1 MDEQYK
7 VEIFGL
13 TKMSFV
19 QFGTFLTLNY
29 LSNLGIQKKIKEM
42 VSSTIPELFFKIQFG
57 FAKKIKKTL
66 NIQNYEKNSFL
77 NISIKN
83 DKKYLFFL
91 HLNKIYAKRFLKF

>member
-29 LSNLGIQKKIKEM
+29 LSNIGIQKKIKEM
-42 VSSTIPELFFKIQFG
+42 VSSTIPELF
-57 FAKKIKKTL
+57 
-66 NIQNYEKNSFL
+66 
-77 NISIKN
+77 
-83 DKKYLFFL
+83 
-91 HLNKIYAKRFLKF
+91 

>member
-57 FAKKIKKTL
+57 FAKKIKKPL
-66 NIQNYEKNSFL
+66 IFKIMKKIHFS
-77 NISIKN
+77 ISQ
-83 DKKYLFFL
+83 
-91 HLNKIYAKRFLKF
+91 